1 TGHYNY
7 FQSFFGYQ
15 QTGRVINALYG
26 PLFAYFNGILLLL
39 VGSWFKFQLLTSW
52 LYLMVAGGLMY
63 HLAIYNRVKRWP
75 AVMVSVMYLLSAPM
89 LSWVSGTQFTGLGAM
104 FTPLV
109 MLAGTRMMREDKI
122 QVLPLAL
129 TMTLVFQFHLMTS
142 IICAFALVPFFIV
155 AFYYSSARKQLVLD
169 LLQGDWLDSVING

>member
-1 TGHYNY
+1 MANRKWQHLWPYLIIAIVALVEIGPQIVTQSFIVGIDSIFHMNRFYDAAMQIKTGHYNY

-39 VGSWFKFQLLTSW
+39 VGSWLKFQLLTSW

-104 FTPLV
+104 
-109 MLAGTRMMREDKI
+109 
-122 QVLPLAL
+122 
-129 TMTLVFQFHLMTS
+129 
-142 IICAFALVPFFIV
+142 
-155 AFYYSSARKQLVLD
+155 
-169 LLQGDWLDSVING
+169 